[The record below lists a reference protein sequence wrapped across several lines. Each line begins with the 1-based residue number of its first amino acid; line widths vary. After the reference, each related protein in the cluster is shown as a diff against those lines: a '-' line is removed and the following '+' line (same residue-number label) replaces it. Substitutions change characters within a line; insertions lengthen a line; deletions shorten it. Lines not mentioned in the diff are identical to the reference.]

1 MPGVEI
7 RGLDW
12 RYSQC

>member
-7 RGLDW
+7 RG
-12 RYSQC
+12 